1 MHSPCGLIKV
11 DLVMEPPAQPYP
23 GYSGGSCSV
32 ILASGHHGLAQS
44 RRDLLENGST
54 FLGPN
59 LGLPIFDERE
69 GPDERTSERVCIVC
83 RGTSRSAMESVT

>member
-1 MHSPCGLIKV
+1 MHSCCGLIKV

-32 ILASGHHGLAQS
+32 ILASGHQGLAES

-54 FLGPN
+54 FLGPK
-59 LGLPIFDERE
+59 PKE
-69 GPDERTSERVCIVC
+69 
-83 RGTSRSAMESVT
+83 